1 MRLLLASC
9 LLLFAPLLP
18 AQDIASFD
26 HLLLGALE
34 PHEPG
39 VAVLIAR
46 GDEVIYRAAR
56 GMANMEQEVGM
67 APEFVFRI
75 GSITKQF
82 TAVAALQLVEQGKV
96 KLDDDITKHIPEY
109 NAQGKRVTVE
119 MLLNHTSGIKSYTD
133 MKEFDRVVQRKDV
146 KPGEIMAFFQD
157 QPFDFEP
164 GTGWRYNNS
173 GYVLLGILIERVT
186 GRSYAEFVD
195 QEFFKPLGM
204 KHSRYGSDEAIVPGR
219 VSGYSPDGKGFQNAA
234 YLSLSWPYAG
244 GSLFSNVD
252 DLHTWTRALYAG
264 KLIKPET
271 LKRAHTSAKL
281 PNGKDTR
288 YGHGWSIA
296 NVQGVPSVEHGGG
309 INGFVTHALYL
320 PQEALFVAVLTNR
333 ESNLAPDLCAKLAAT
348 AIGKPYTVIPI
359 AVHART
365 LAALE
370 GVYVDDSQGER
381 YLRVVDGKLISQR
394 KGGGTFTLVPFAKD
408 RFAFE
413 GSLTSMTFRRD
424 RKGRVTGLTM
434 HDRVFGDTEWT
445 RTNKPLPEAPK
456 EVAVTE
462 QQLDGLLG
470 DYELAPGFIMSIT
483 REGTQ
488 LFVQAT
494 GQPRFEA
501 YAKSPL
507 EFFLKVVDAR
517 IVFNPGADG
526 RAESLVL
533 HQGGQEMPGPRVK

>member
-1 MRLLLASC
+1 MKHLLVSSLLLIAS
-9 LLLFAPLLP
+9 LLH
-18 AQDIASFD
+18 AQDSASFD
-26 HLLLGALE
+26 RLLHDAME

-39 VAVLIAR
+39 VAVLVAR

-56 GMANMEQEVGM
+56 GMANVELDVAM

-82 TAVAALQLVEQGKV
+82 TAVAVLQLVEQGKV
-96 KLDDDITKHIPEY
+96 ELDDDITKHIPEY

-133 MKEFDRVVQRKDV
+133 MKEFHDGVQRKDV
-146 KPGEIMAFFQD
+146 TPEEIMAFFQD

-164 GTGWRYNNS
+164 GTEWRYNNS

-186 GRSYAEFVD
+186 GRSYADHVQ

-204 KHSRYGSDEAIVPGR
+204 KHSRYANDEAIVPGR
-219 VSGYSPDGKGFQNAA
+219 VNGYSPDGKGFRHAA
-234 YLSLSWPYAG
+234 YLSLTWPYAA
-244 GSLFSNVD
+244 GSLLSNVD

-264 KLIKPET
+264 KLIQPET
-271 LKRAHTSAKL
+271 LKRAHTSTKL

-288 YGHGWSIA
+288 YGFGWQTGH
-296 NVQGVPSVEHGGG
+296 VQGVPSVEHGGG

-320 PQEALFVAVLTNR
+320 PQEELFVAVLTNR
-333 ESNLAPDLCAKLAAT
+333 ESSLAPDLCAKLTAT
-348 AIGKPYTVIPI
+348 AIGKPYSVTPI
-359 AVHART
+359 VVDAKS

-370 GVYVDDSQGER
+370 GVYVDDGDGER
-381 YLRVVDGKLISQR
+381 YLRVVDGKLVSQR
-394 KGGGTFTLVPFAKD
+394 KGGSTFTLVPFAKD

-424 RKGRVTGLTM
+424 RKGKVTGLTM
-434 HDRVFGDTEWT
+434 HDRVFGDSEWK
-445 RTNKPLPEAPK
+445 RSEKPLPALPK

-462 QQLDGLLG
+462 GELDRLIG
-470 DYELAPGFIMSIT
+470 DYELAPGFRMSVT

-488 LFVQAT
+488 LYIQAT
-494 GQPRFEA
+494 GQQRFEA
-501 YAKSPL
+501 YPKSAV

-517 IVFNPGADG
+517 IVFNAGADG